1 MIMRFHKW
9 LKPALA
15 VALLVAAAPSTAL
28 AQRTGYTKEEFVRRR
43 AALTERTREGM
54 IVLFA
59 DSMPQPGSHFRQDN
73 DFFYLSGIEDLNA
86 ILVLNARTKETHVF
100 LPRQLTR
107 EESQDGPSVVRDP
120 RARENLGLTNV
131 YDQAYFDEFIV
142 RNAAS
147 FAVTWIRLG
156 PADSAEYDRNE
167 MASLAGRKDRLHYN
181 SAPVLNDYR
190 ALRFRE
196 RHPAIAIRDVTPHL
210 DALRQIKSAE
220 EIAILRRG
228 GWLSAEAVK
237 LAMAASRP
245 GVFEYELEAV
255 VLQSVLTGGARGPIA
270 APIVGSGPNTCLPRY
285 DKNMRRTADGDLVL
299 MDFGADLDHLG
310 MAVTRTWPVN
320 GKFTKDQREI
330 YEIVLAVEKACL
342 EAYRPG
348 ATQEDVTK
356 AVDRAMKKK
365 GLNSRGLV
373 GDMGHFVGLSAHD
386 VGLKGQPFREGMVF
400 AVEPALYI
408 AEKNLGIRIE
418 DTVLITRNGCE
429 VLTKSVPKEIDEIEK
444 LMAAAFLRKAATE
457 SNLSKT
463 RGIL

>member
-1 MIMRFHKW
+1 MRFHER
-9 LKPALA
+9 LMPVLA
-15 VALLVAAAPSTAL
+15 AALLAAAAPAAL

-43 AALTERTREGM
+43 AALAERTREGM
-54 IVLFA
+54 IVLFGDA
-59 DSMPQPGSHFRQDN
+59 MPQPGSHARQDN
-73 DFFYLSGIEDLNA
+73 DFFYLCGVEDLNA
-86 ILVLNARTKETHVF
+86 ILVLNARTKEAHLF

-107 EESQDGPSVVRDP
+107 EEMQDGSTILRDP
-120 RARENLGLTNV
+120 RTRENLGLANI
-131 YDQAYFDEFIV
+131 YDQAYFDEFV
-142 RNAAS
+142 ARNAAA
-147 FAVTWIRLG
+147 FAVTWLRLG
-156 PADSAEYDRNE
+156 PADTSDYDRAE

-181 SAPVLNDYR
+181 AAPLLNDYR

-196 RHPAIAIRDVTPHL
+196 RHPAVEIRDVTPHL

-237 LAMAASRP
+237 LAMATSRP

-255 VLQSVLTGGARGPIA
+255 ALQAAILGGARGPAA
-270 APIVGSGPNTCLPRY
+270 APIVGSGPNSCLPRY
-285 DKNMRRTADGDLVL
+285 DKNMRRTSDGDLVV

-348 ATQEDVTK
+348 ATQEDITK
-356 AVDRAMKKK
+356 AVDRAMKRKN
-365 GLNSRGLV
+365 LNSRGLV
-373 GDMGHFVGLSAHD
+373 GDTGHFVGLSVHD
-386 VGLKGQPFREGMVF
+386 VGAKGQPFREGMVY

-408 AEKNLGIRIE
+408 AEKSLGVRIE
-418 DTVLITRNGCE
+418 DTVLITRTGCE
-429 VLTKSVPKEIDEIEK
+429 VLTKNVPKEIDEIEK
-444 LMAAAFLRKAATE
+444 LMAAAFLRKAGSE
-457 SNLSKT
+457 INLSKT